1 MNQKRKTYLL
11 FLTLLNL
18 SILFVADA
26 YANEKEHFKIK
37 GKVVQKSDNQ
47 PVPGASV
54 IIEQLNKGTSTDEN
68 GEYEIV
74 NIPKGKY
81 TIKFVCLTYKD
92 LVIENTD
99 LTKSPTASPLVID
112 AQMEEDFNLLNEVV
126 VQSIKR
132 ENTEL
137 SAINAVR
144 TSAVVMSAVSS
155 NEMSKTPDK
164 NAAEV
169 VKRVPGISI
178 LDDRYIVIRGL
189 PQRYNN
195 VWLNNSSVPSS
206 DPDTR
211 SFSFDMIPT
220 SQIENI
226 LIVKSPGADLPAE
239 FSGGFLKIQSK
250 SIPSKDNID
259 LQYSTG
265 VNTSTGFKNFVSINK
280 NNWNLKDITPIPDQ
294 KGAVQFNKVSN
305 LKNGNVLGITAS
317 ADYSYQ
323 YRIVDDMKNSRYGVY
338 NRVEDK
344 PEYLYDYTDNIN
356 TASSKLGALLNGT
369 YMWGNN
375 KILIRNL
382 FNQSTVSKYTNREGW
397 QDISSR
403 YDQEKYE
410 YLNSTRTIYTGQLAG
425 EHILRKSVMSGG
437 DDLIDWNVS
446 YSFASKND
454 PDRRIINREQNTFV
468 GDKYFGLMGIDQN
481 EITKDWTKLEENIIT
496 AGANYKKLFNNPL
509 KNTSKPIE
517 FKVGAYYEY
526 RTREYNAK
534 NYAYRFDQSNL
545 PDDFRY
551 LDPVTEILTEKYLA
565 DNKLYLADDT
575 DNRNSYKGKDMLEA
589 FYAQVNFP
597 MGKFRVN
604 AGARLEARQMTLTS
618 FTSIQ
623 GTNTKDRDY
632 DQFNVFPSLNL
643 AYDIKE
649 NQILRFAYGI
659 STNRQEF
666 REVSPSVYY
675 DFNLF
680 SDVKGNPDLKPAI
693 VNNLDLKYEWYIT
706 AKEYISVALFYKHFK
721 NPIEWTYL
729 DAGGSYTYTFENA
742 NSANNYG
749 VEIDIR
755 KNLGFIGLSNF
766 SVGFNAS
773 FIKSKVLFDKQSSLE
788 KDRPMQGQSPYLI
801 NASLFYDVP
810 AVGLQ
815 IGALYNRIGKRI
827 VGIGRVDTSTE
838 SNINNDVPDTYE
850 MPRDIIDFV
859 VSKSIGKHVTLKF
872 NAKDILAQKVVFA
885 QFPRF
890 YDSNSKIVERK
901 QVSKQFNPGSS
912 YSLSI
917 QLTF

>member
-1 MNQKRKTYLL
+1 MNLKRKTYLL
-11 FLTLLNL
+11 LLTFLNL
-18 SILFVADA
+18 STLFIGDA
-26 YANEKEHFKIK
+26 YANEKEYFRIK
-37 GKVVQKSDNQ
+37 GKVVQKSDGQ
-47 PVPGASV
+47 PIPGASV
-54 IIEQLNKGTSTDEN
+54 IIEQLNKGIATDYN
-68 GEYEIV
+68 GEYQID

-81 TIKFVCLTYKD
+81 NIKFVCLTYKD
-92 LVIENTD
+92 LCIENIN
-99 LTKSPTASPLVID
+99 LTNNASQNPMIID
-112 AQMEEDFNLLNEVV
+112 AQMEEDYNLLNEVV

-137 SAINAVR
+137 SAINAIR
-144 TSAVVMSAVSS
+144 ISSAVMSAVSS
-155 NEMSKTPDK
+155 NEITKTPDK

-211 SFSFDMIPT
+211 SFSFDMLPT

-226 LIVKSPGADLPAE
+226 LIIKSPGADLPAE
-239 FSGGFLKIQSK
+239 FTGGFLKIQSK
-250 SIPSKDNID
+250 SIPQQDNID
-259 LQYSTG
+259 LQYSSG
-265 VNTSTGFKNFVSINK
+265 INTSTGFKDFISINK
-280 NNWNLKDITPIPDQ
+280 NNWNLKNTTPIPDQ
-294 KGAVQFNKVSN
+294 KVALQTNKVSN
-305 LKNGNVLGITAS
+305 FNNGNILGITAA

-323 YRIVDDMKNSRYGVY
+323 YRIISDMKNSRYGVY

-344 PEYLYDYTDNIN
+344 PEYLYDYTDNIY
-356 TASSKLGALLNGT
+356 TTTSKIGALLNGT

-375 KILIRNL
+375 KILLRNL
-382 FNQSTVSKYTNREGW
+382 FNSSKILKYTQRDGW

-410 YLNSTRTIYTGQLAG
+410 YLTSTRTIYTGQIAG
-425 EHILRKSVMSGG
+425 EHILRRSPLSGG
-437 DDLIDWNVS
+437 DNLIDWNLS
-446 YSFASKND
+446 YSYASKDD

-468 GDKYFGLMGIDQN
+468 GDKYFGQMGIDQN
-481 EITKDWTKLEENIIT
+481 EITRDWTTLKENIIT
-496 AGANYKKLFNNPL
+496 AGINYKKLFNNL
-509 KNTSKPIE
+509 LSNTNKPIE
-517 FKVGAYYEY
+517 LKVGGYYEY
-526 RTREYNAK
+526 RQREYNAK
-534 NYAYRFDQSNL
+534 NYAYRFNQSNL
-545 PDDFRY
+545 PDNFRY
-551 LDPVTEILTEKYLA
+551 LDPVTEILTDKYLSPT
-565 DNKLYLADDT
+565 KLYLADDT
-575 DNRNSYKGKDMLEA
+575 DNRNSYNGKDMLEA
-589 FYAQVNFP
+589 FYAQINWP
-597 MGKFRVN
+597 IGKFRVN
-604 AGARLEARQMTLTS
+604 AGARMEARQMVLTS
-618 FTSIQ
+618 FTSISGNNKKERNYNQ
-623 GTNTKDRDY
+623 ID
-632 DQFNVFPSLNL
+632 VFPSLNV

-649 NQILRFAYGI
+649 NHILRFAYGV

-680 SDVKGNPDLKPAI
+680 SDVKGNPSLKPAM

-749 VEIDIR
+749 VEIDLR
-755 KNLGFIGLSNF
+755 KNLEFIGLANF

-773 FIKSKVLFDKQSSLE
+773 FIKSKVLFDKQNSLE
-788 KDRPMQGQSPYLI
+788 KDRPMQGQSPYLL

-827 VGIGRVDTSTE
+827 VGIGRVDTSTD

-850 MPRDIIDFV
+850 MPRDILDFV
-859 VSKSIGKHVTLKF
+859 ISKSIGRLITIKL
-872 NAKDILAQKVVFA
+872 NAKDILNQKLVFA
-885 QFPRF
+885 QFPHF
-890 YDSNSKIVERK
+890 YDNNSKILERK
-901 QVSKQFNPGSS
+901 QISKQFKPGSS
-912 YSLSI
+912 YSLSL
-917 QLTF
+917 QFTF